1 MILKKVKNMD
11 LKSSKGEY
19 EFDDKFNPQK
29 IISKTEKKITPQEAE
44 KQRKIISEFLE
55 NMNK

>member
-1 MILKKVKNMD
+1 MD

-19 EFDDKFNPQK
+19 VFDDKFNPQK
-29 IISKTEKKITPQEAE
+29 KIISETEKKITPQEAE
-44 KQRKIISEFLE
+44 KQRKIILEFLE

>member
-1 MILKKVKNMD
+1 MD

-19 EFDDKFNPQK
+19 VFDDKFNPPKK
-29 IISKTEKKITPQEAE
+29 IISETEKKITPQEAE
-44 KQRKIISEFLE
+44 KQRKIILEFLE

>member
-1 MILKKVKNMD
+1 MVKTND

-19 EFDDKFNPQK
+19 VFDDKFNPQK
-29 IISKTEKKITPQEAE
+29 IISETEKKITPQEAE

>member
-19 EFDDKFNPQK
+19 VFDDKFNPPK
-29 IISKTEKKITPQEAE
+29 
-44 KQRKIISEFLE
+44 
-55 NMNK
+55 NNKRN

>member
-1 MILKKVKNMD
+1 MD

-19 EFDDKFNPQK
+19 VFDDKFNPPKKK
-29 IISKTEKKITPQEAE
+29 IISETEKKITPQEAE
-44 KQRKIISEFLE
+44 KQRKIILEFLE